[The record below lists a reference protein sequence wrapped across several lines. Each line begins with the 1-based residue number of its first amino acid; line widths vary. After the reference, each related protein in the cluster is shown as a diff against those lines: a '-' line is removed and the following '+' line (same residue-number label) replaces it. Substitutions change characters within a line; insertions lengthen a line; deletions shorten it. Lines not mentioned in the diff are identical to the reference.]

1 MSAKIKGEAN
11 IEESLPDVTLDS
23 NTTKISPDLEAGGS
37 HDGSVKLSS
46 HPNGKA
52 SLDGRKDLTLDVGSL
67 DVTGSIGTPSIDP
80 SHSEASF
87 ELKTKS
93 NSGSLKKEKKK
104 MKKKKRKE
112 KKDGKKKKD
121 DRLHMSIDLEPGE
134 GFDIAINHYFFF
146 HI

>member
-1 MSAKIKGEAN
+1 MMVVSNCQRILMVKPPWM
-11 IEESLPDVTLDS
+11 EER
-23 NTTKISPDLEAGGS
+23 I
-37 HDGSVKLSS
+37 
-46 HPNGKA
+46 
-52 SLDGRKDLTLDVGSL
+52 LTLDVESL

-87 ELKTKS
+87 ELKVKG

-121 DRLHMSIDLEPGE
+121 DRLHMSIDLEPGK
-134 GFDIAINHYFFF
+134 GLM
-146 HI
+146 